1 MKKYLFLILFIPFW
15 NCSSD
20 SVDEV
25 LTPEPTIINY
35 TLSVSAG
42 NGGTV
47 NTSGGSFASGESVT
61 LTATPDSEYVFTQWS
76 NGSSVN
82 PLTITVDTN
91 LTLTASFEKR
101 KYALTVNIEGEGVV
115 SEEIITSGRTTTE
128 YNSGSIIQLTA
139 TPSDLWG
146 FSGWT
151 GSILGN
157 DNPALLTVD
166 AAKSVTA
173 VFSNIYLDSNGITV
187 RCPGAAIGDTGIIDN
202 GETSKTYEVVDE
214 NSLRNKLDNNEDVSC
229 VCTSKITNMSGS
241 YTDSEDDE
249 GPMFTSFFNNSTF
262 NQDISSWDTSNV
274 TDMSFMFAANS
285 IFNQDISSWNTSN
298 VTDMSGMFITNTIFN
313 KDLGNWNT
321 SNVTNMFAMFIG
333 ASLFNQD
340 IGGWDTSS
348 VTSMEDMFTEAESF
362 NQDLNNWNTSNVTDM
377 ESMFS
382 GAENFNGDISSWDT
396 SSVLSMEGM
405 FEDASSFNINIGGW
419 TTSKVEI
426 MSYMFAE
433 ARLFNQDIGQWD
445 TSEVTN
451 MSHMFEIAESFNQDI
466 GEWNTSNVASMR
478 SMFNGAI
485 NFNEYISN
493 WNVSNVNE
501 MHYMFY
507 DAESFN
513 QNLSRWCVS
522 DTITFNNFADG
533 SALESEN
540 LPIWGTCPLDKIF
553 FENNICKCPNA
564 TVGDVAEIDGIVYT
578 VVDNSTIENYV
589 KFPNENHYLCTTLVT
604 DMTDMFRNNSSFN
617 SNISFWDVSNVTT
630 MKTMFHA
637 AKAFNQNI
645 GNWDTSNVT
654 DMDGMFF
661 NAELFN
667 QDLNNWDVSNVLSMF
682 LMFNA
687 AESFSQDLNSWDTS
701 NVTDM
706 AGMFREAT
714 SFNGN
719 ITNWNTQNVR
729 DMGQMFESALI
740 FNQDIG
746 SWNTSSVENFQ
757 YMFQNAE
764 LFNQDIG
771 EWDTS
776 KCNPNFQGNS
786 FGGMFDGATSFNQDL
801 TGWCVLSF
809 SDLPPNFSTNSGLSE
824 NNFPVWGTCPSEG
837 TSSSLTFNIDVTAT
851 SSADYTLNGSDR
863 SGNISGDDPD
873 LVFNNGDTINFEVN
887 ATGHP
892 FYLKLVAGTGTSNI
906 ITEATNNGAST
917 GTISWTPTQTGT
929 YFYQCSLHGGM
940 VGTITI
946 Q

>member
-1 MKKYLFLILFIPFW
+1 MKKYFLLILFIPFW

-20 SVDEV
+20 SVDDV

-42 NGGTV
+42 NGGSV

-82 PLTITVDTN
+82 PLTITLETN

-139 TPSDLWG
+139 TPSDFWG
-146 FSGWT
+146 FLGWT
-151 GSILGN
+151 GSISGN
-157 DNPALLTVD
+157 ENPVLLTVD

-173 VFSNIYLDSNGITV
+173 VFSNIYLDSNNITV
-187 RCPGAAIGDTGIIDN
+187 RCPEAAIGDTGIIDN
-202 GETSKTYEVVDE
+202 GVTSKIYEVVDE

-285 IFNQDISSWNTSN
+285 IFNQDISTWDTSN
-298 VTDMSGMFITNTIFN
+298 VTDMSGMFINNTIFNQDISTWDTSNVTDMSGMFINNTIFN

-321 SNVTNMFAMFIG
+321 SNVTNMFAMFVG

-340 IGGWDTSS
+340 IGSWDTSS
-348 VTSMEDMFTEAESF
+348 VNSMELMFTEAESF
-362 NQDLNNWNTSNVTDM
+362 NQDLNNWDTSNVTDM

-382 GAENFNGDISSWDT
+382 GAENFNGDISNWDT

-466 GEWNTSNVASMR
+466 GEWNTSNVTSMR

-485 NFNEYISN
+485 NFNKDISN

-533 SALESEN
+533 SAIESEN
-540 LPIWGTCPLDKIF
+540 FPIWGTCP
-553 FENNICKCPNA
+553 
-564 TVGDVAEIDGIVYT
+564 AE
-578 VVDNSTIENYV
+578 E
-589 KFPNENHYLCTTLVT
+589 
-604 DMTDMFRNNSSFN
+604 
-617 SNISFWDVSNVTT
+617 
-630 MKTMFHA
+630 
-637 AKAFNQNI
+637 
-645 GNWDTSNVT
+645 
-654 DMDGMFF
+654 
-661 NAELFN
+661 
-667 QDLNNWDVSNVLSMF
+667 
-682 LMFNA
+682 
-687 AESFSQDLNSWDTS
+687 
-701 NVTDM
+701 
-706 AGMFREAT
+706 
-714 SFNGN
+714 
-719 ITNWNTQNVR
+719 
-729 DMGQMFESALI
+729 
-740 FNQDIG
+740 
-746 SWNTSSVENFQ
+746 
-757 YMFQNAE
+757 
-764 LFNQDIG
+764 
-771 EWDTS
+771 
-776 KCNPNFQGNS
+776 
-786 FGGMFDGATSFNQDL
+786 
-801 TGWCVLSF
+801 
-809 SDLPPNFSTNSGLSE
+809 
-824 NNFPVWGTCPSEG
+824 
-837 TSSSLTFNIDVTAT
+837 TSSSLTFNIDVTAS

-863 SGNISGDDPD
+863 FGNISGDDPD
-873 LVFNNGDTINFEVN
+873 LVFNIGDTINFEVN

-892 FYLKLVAGTGTSNI
+892 FYLKTVAGTGTSNT
-906 ITEATNNGAST
+906 ITEATNNGASN
-917 GTISWTPTQTGT
+917 GTVSWTPTQTGT